1 MTETAIATIDAE
13 LVADNALVPAGS
25 RQFAFDSIRTLSN
38 PTSGVATSIDL
49 NPANAVRLYKVNSD
63 AEPLEENI
71 GTVINLRHYV
81 ATVVDFQAETRP
93 GHFETRTGVR
103 LVLVDDV
110 EGKSYATMSEVVMSD
125 LKPCGAS
132 FHVGGAD
139 QGGCCEGEGQ
149 GCQVVPDPKDR
160 RLTPRRRGTGRA
172 PTREGWG
179 PVPS

>member
-13 LVADNALVPAGS
+13 LVADTALVPAGS
-25 RQFAFDSIRTLSN
+25 RQFAFDSIRALSN

-110 EGKSYATMSEVVMSD
+110 EGKSYATMSEVVMGD
-125 LKPCGAS
+125 LKQLIGLAGHPSTWEEPIRVVAAKVKGRGARS
-132 FHVGGAD
+132 FLTLKIAD
-139 QGGCCEGEGQ
+139 
-149 GCQVVPDPKDR
+149 
-160 RLTPRRRGTGRA
+160 
-172 PTREGWG
+172 
-179 PVPS
+179 

>member
-13 LVADNALVPAGS
+13 LVADTALVPAGS
-25 RQFAFDSIRTLSN
+25 RQFAFDSIRALSN

-125 LKPCGAS
+125 LKQLIGLAGHPSTWEEPIRVVAAKVKGRGARS
-132 FHVGGAD
+132 FLTLKIAD
-139 QGGCCEGEGQ
+139 
-149 GCQVVPDPKDR
+149 
-160 RLTPRRRGTGRA
+160 
-172 PTREGWG
+172 
-179 PVPS
+179 